1 MKISFNWLK
10 EFLNIDIDIEEV
22 SNILTDIG
30 LEVEGIDDFQEV
42 KGGFKGLLVGEV
54 VSCIKH
60 PNADRLKLT
69 TVNIGEESLLQ
80 IVCGAPN
87 VKEGLIVI
95 IATVGTTL
103 YPIKGS
109 EFKINKSKIRGEL
122 SQGMICAE
130 DEIGI
135 GKAHDGIIVLDKKH
149 QPGTKVSEIFDN
161 YSDSIFNIGL
171 TPNRSDAM
179 SHHGVARDLR
189 AALMHKGQK
198 TELLTPSV
206 SNFHINSRT
215 KKINIKIL
223 NQSLC
228 QRFSGICI
236 ENIKVESSPKWLQ
249 NKLKSI
255 GLSPVNN
262 VVDITNYI
270 LHEVGQPLHAYDL
283 EKIKSNTIEVKTLKK
298 DTVFTTLDG
307 LERKLNETDLMVCD
321 KNEPMCIA
329 GIYGGDY
336 HGVSNE
342 TKSIFLESAYF
353 NPVSIRKTAKAH
365 SINSDASFRF
375 ERGVNIELVEY
386 ALKRAAILI
395 CELCD
400 GKICS
405 DLIDEYPKK
414 PESKSILL
422 NFEKTNKLIGQ
433 EIPTEKI
440 KSILTS
446 LDFKINNITETG
458 VGITVPFYRHDVTR
472 ECDVVEEILR
482 IYGFNEINLS
492 NKLSISL
499 NTIDQNKH
507 FKTENIIS
515 SYLNSLGF
523 NEIMNNS
530 LTNNELDIEKR
541 KSVQIINSISS
552 DVSQLRTSLL
562 ESSLKTLKYN
572 LNRKNSNTNFYE
584 FGKIYENTKEKNK
597 ESRRLGILFSGN
609 IIEKTWN
616 SDVVKAEFY
625 ILKNIVLNIF
635 KRLSVNVSEKIVNF
649 EGLENVLGIFNND
662 KRIAILGKIDI
673 KYKSIIGINQDVY
686 YASIDIDLLLNN
698 LTSEFHKYKNISKFP
713 SVNREL
719 NFLLDN
725 DIQYSE
731 IKILLFQTSKIKK
744 LTSMSLS
751 DVYIDKK
758 LPEGKKSYTL
768 SFSLMDN
775 EKTLTE
781 KEIQSTMTK
790 IQNTIENKFTA
801 TLRSQDL

>member
-1 MKISFNWLK
+1 MNISFNWLK

-87 VKEGLIVI
+87 VKEGLIVV

-215 KKINIKIL
+215 KKINIKIS

-321 KNEPMCIA
+321 KNKPMCIA
-329 GIYGGDY
+329 GVYGGNY

-395 CELCD
+395 CEFCD

-414 PESKSILL
+414 TESKSILL

-433 EIPTEKI
+433 EIPTEVI

-507 FKTENIIS
+507 FKTESIIS

-609 IIEKTWN
+609 IIDKTWN

>member
-1 MKISFNWLK
+1 MNISFNWLK

-87 VKEGLIVI
+87 VKEGLIVV

-215 KKINIKIL
+215 KKINIKIS

-329 GIYGGDY
+329 GVYGGNY

-395 CELCD
+395 CEFCD

-414 PESKSILL
+414 TESKSILL

-433 EIPTEKI
+433 EIPTEEI

-507 FKTENIIS
+507 FKTESIIS

-530 LTNNELDIEKR
+530 LTNNELDVEKR

-731 IKILLFQTSKIKK
+731 IEILLFQTSKIKK

>member
-1 MKISFNWLK
+1 MNISFNWLK

-30 LEVEGIDDFQEV
+30 LEVEGIDDFQEI

-87 VKEGLIVI
+87 VKEGLIVV

-103 YPIKGS
+103 YPLKGN

-149 QPGTKVSEIFDN
+149 KPGTKVFEIFDN

-189 AALMHKGQK
+189 AALMHKGLK

-215 KKINIKIL
+215 KKINIKIS

-228 QRFSGICI
+228 QRFSGVCI

-283 EKIKSNTIEVKTLKK
+283 EKIKSNTIEVKTLKE

-321 KNEPMCIA
+321 KNKPMCIA
-329 GIYGGDY
+329 GVYGGDY

-395 CELCD
+395 CEFCG

-414 PESKSILL
+414 TESKSILL

-433 EIPTEKI
+433 EIPTEEI

-458 VGITVPFYRHDVTR
+458 VGITVPSYRHDVTR

-507 FKTENIIS
+507 FKTESIIS

-541 KSVQIINSISS
+541 KSVKIINSISS

-584 FGKIYENTKEKNK
+584 FGKIYENTLENNK

-616 SDVVKAEFY
+616 SDVVKADFY
-625 ILKNIVLNIF
+625 TLKNIVLNIF
-635 KRLSVNVSEKIVNF
+635 KRLSINVSEKTMNF
-649 EGLENVLGIFNND
+649 EGLENVLGMFKND
-662 KRIAILGKIDI
+662 KRIAILGEITKE
-673 KYKSIIGINQDVY
+673 YKSIIGINQDVY

-698 LTSEFHKYKNISKFP
+698 LTSELHKYINISKFP

-719 NFLLDN
+719 NFLFNN
-725 DIQYSE
+725 DIHYSE
-731 IKILLFQTSKIKK
+731 IEILLFQNSKIKK
-744 LTSMSLS
+744 LISMSLS

-768 SFSLMDN
+768 SFRLMDN

-781 KEIQSTMTK
+781 KEIQSTMNK
-790 IQNTIENKFTA
+790 IQNIIENKFIA
-801 TLRSQDL
+801 TLRS

>member
-1 MKISFNWLK
+1 MNISFNWLK

-30 LEVEGIDDFQEV
+30 LEVEGIDYFQEI

-87 VKEGLIVI
+87 VKEGLIVV

-103 YPIKGS
+103 YPLKGN

-149 QPGTKVSEIFDN
+149 KPGTKVFEIFDN

-189 AALMHKGQK
+189 AALMHKGLK

-215 KKINIKIL
+215 KKINIKIS

-228 QRFSGICI
+228 QRFSGVCI

-283 EKIKSNTIEVKTLKK
+283 EKIKSNTIEVKTLKE

-321 KNEPMCIA
+321 KNKPMCIA
-329 GIYGGDY
+329 GVYGGDY

-395 CELCD
+395 CEFCG

-414 PESKSILL
+414 TESKSILL

-433 EIPTEKI
+433 EIPTEEI

-458 VGITVPFYRHDVTR
+458 VGITVPSYRHDVTR

-507 FKTENIIS
+507 FKTESIIS

-541 KSVQIINSISS
+541 KSVKIINSISS

-584 FGKIYENTKEKNK
+584 FGKIYENTLENNK

-625 ILKNIVLNIF
+625 TLKNIVLNIF
-635 KRLSVNVSEKIVNF
+635 KRLSINVSEKTMNF
-649 EGLENVLGIFNND
+649 EGLENVLGMFKND
-662 KRIAILGKIDI
+662 KRIAILGEITKE
-673 KYKSIIGINQDVY
+673 YKSIIGINQDVY

-698 LTSEFHKYKNISKFP
+698 LTSELHKYINISKFP

-719 NFLLDN
+719 NFLFNN

-731 IKILLFQTSKIKK
+731 IEILLFQNSKIKK
-744 LTSMSLS
+744 LISMSLS

-768 SFSLMDN
+768 SFRLMDN

-781 KEIQSTMTK
+781 KEIQSTMNK
-790 IQNTIENKFTA
+790 IQNIIENKFIA
-801 TLRSQDL
+801 TLRS

>member
-1 MKISFNWLK
+1 MNISFNWLK

-87 VKEGLIVI
+87 VKEGLIVV

-215 KKINIKIL
+215 KKINIKIS

-321 KNEPMCIA
+321 KNKPMCIA
-329 GIYGGDY
+329 GVYGGNY

-395 CELCD
+395 CEFCD

-414 PESKSILL
+414 TESKSILL

-433 EIPTEKI
+433 EIPTEEI

-507 FKTENIIS
+507 FKTESIIS

-609 IIEKTWN
+609 IIDKTWN

-801 TLRSQDL
+801 TLRSQDF